1 MNAQP
6 PSHPEEETQEAA
18 DPEKHP
24 ISEESEPETQEI
36 PAQIPSPIL
45 VLPTEGTPLLIPKV
59 DKASS
64 AFILVHSFLYHCI
77 HSCACIDAF
86 IPVHAHP
93 VLYFWRWRRRWQSE
107 TNEVSHGGTGIKAK
121 RRRHANQSPNNQNQ
135 TIDIDM
141 RRWGHEPQTESNLEQ

>member
-6 PSHPEEETQEAA
+6 PSHPEEETQEAS
-18 DPEKHP
+18 DPEKQP

-36 PAQIPSPIL
+36 PAQIPSPVL
-45 VLPTEGTPLLIPKV
+45 VLTTEGTPLQIAKV

-64 AFILVHSFLYHCI
+64 ACILVHSFLYHCI

-93 VLYFWRWRRRWQSE
+93 VLYFWRWRRRWLDL
-107 TNEVSHGGTGIKAK
+107 
-121 RRRHANQSPNNQNQ
+121 QSPSRSGPGR
-135 TIDIDM
+135 TG
-141 RRWGHEPQTESNLEQ
+141 RSWKHSAWR